1 MPDVTEIKQSKRTT
15 SSLVYTTSATCRR
28 AELGYR
34 GISAK
39 QVKQYCR
46 NTFQDF
52 MGGYIGN
59 DANRRSTLLAIFTKI
74 LSKQP
79 TILAKGENNL
89 YILPYVVQREI
100 VDSTRLFMVQ
110 GIKGKANLGKVQL
123 VSHKRD
129 LFPERFPDRDEYN
142 SYPSHILMY
151 RWSRNSFHQDSQQAG
166 LHYLETLVCRVCFHS
181 SCSCDVYF
189 D

>member
-1 MPDVTEIKQSKRTT
+1 
-15 SSLVYTTSATCRR
+15 
-28 AELGYR
+28 
-34 GISAK
+34 
-39 QVKQYCR
+39 
-46 NTFQDF
+46 

-129 LFPERFPDRDEYN
+129 LFP
-142 SYPSHILMY
+142 
-151 RWSRNSFHQDSQQAG
+151 
-166 LHYLETLVCRVCFHS
+166 
-181 SCSCDVYF
+181 
-189 D
+189 